1 MCVCVY
7 VCVCVLFFSGLS
19 FFLYNIEVTM
29 IPLILLFIDLFC
41 LSLQYGDYDESTY
54 SPGMLAS
61 EDLLPQRVIDQY
73 QMTPEMWEERIKV
86 WYSERRGMTR

>member
-1 MCVCVY
+1 MYICGEKC
-7 VCVCVLFFSGLS
+7 
-19 FFLYNIEVTM
+19 
-29 IPLILLFIDLFC
+29 LISLIDLFFTF